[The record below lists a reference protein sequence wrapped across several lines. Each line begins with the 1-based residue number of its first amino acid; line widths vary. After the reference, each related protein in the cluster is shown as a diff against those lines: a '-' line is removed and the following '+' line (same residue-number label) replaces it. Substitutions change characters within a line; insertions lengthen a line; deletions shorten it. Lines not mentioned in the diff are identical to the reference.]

1 MSRKFFGT
9 DGIRGVAGKEPITA
23 SFAFKLGIAATETLK
38 ATGISKPEFVIGRDT
53 RHSGVMLSAA
63 ISSGIMSRGGN
74 VTLLGIMPT
83 PGVSYLTTDL
93 SADAGIVISA
103 SHNPFADNGIK
114 FFNSRGKKLS
124 DSIEQDIEN
133 RLEQSIFSLDD
144 IIGEDIG
151 ITKRYSH
158 ENDDYYKYLFNLA
171 PNLEDMKIGLD
182 CANGAAY
189 EIAPRLF
196 RELGAHLDVI
206 DAHPDGIN
214 INKNCGST
222 HPESLIRRVNALG
235 LELGVSFDG
244 DADRALLVDKKGR
257 LVDGDHILAINAMV
271 NNEKQI
277 VATIMSNLGVENYL
291 NKNGIEMIRSQVGD
305 RYVHEEMVKRKLNLG
320 GEQSGHILFLDL
332 SPTGDGI
339 LTALQTLKS
348 IRQSDKSLE
357 QWLDEIPLFPQVL
370 LNVTV
375 PLAIKDEIPNHP
387 DIKKAVLK
395 AENSLG
401 KSGRI
406 NLRPSGTEAL
416 IRVMVEGENKTEIDS
431 IAKTVAE
438 VVKGIS

>member
-1 MSRKFFGT
+1 MSRKYFGT
-9 DGIRGVAGKEPITA
+9 DGIRGVAGQEPITA
-23 SFAFKLGIAATETLK
+23 DFAFKLGVAATETLK
-38 ATGISKPEFVIGRDT
+38 ANGVSKPEFVIGRDT
-53 RHSGVMLSAA
+53 RHSGIMLSAA
-63 ISSGIMSRGGN
+63 ISSGIMSRGGD

-114 FFNSRGKKLS
+114 FFNNQGKKLS
-124 DSIEQDIEN
+124 DSIEQEIED
-133 RLEQSIFSLDD
+133 RLEQSTASLELV
-144 IIGEDIG
+144 IGENIG

-158 ENDDYYKYLFNLA
+158 ENDDYYKYLLNLA
-171 PNLEDMKIGLD
+171 PDLEDMEIGLD

-189 EIAPRLF
+189 DIAPRLF

-214 INKNCGST
+214 INEDCGST
-222 HPESLIRRVNALG
+222 HPGSLIRRVNALG

-257 LVDGDHILAINAMV
+257 LVDGDHILAINAIV
-271 NNEKQI
+271 NNEKTI
-277 VATIMSNLGVENYL
+277 VATIMSNLGVERYL
-291 NKNGIEMIRSQVGD
+291 NKNGIEMLRTQVGD
-305 RYVHEEMVKRKLNLG
+305 RYVHEEMVKRNLNLG

-348 IRQSDKSLE
+348 IRNSDKSLE

-375 PLAIKDEIPNHP
+375 PLDLKSEIPNHP
-387 DIKKAVLK
+387 SVKKALTK
-395 AENSLG
+395 AENILG

-416 IRVMVEGENKTEIDS
+416 IRVMVEGEDKVEVNK